1 MRLTFA
7 VAVLSALI
15 SCSPPAAQLQDG
27 GASQPIELRVMT
39 FNIRAGNG
47 DLDGI
52 ARVIRDAAPDIVGL
66 QEVDVHFSSRSGF
79 VDQASTLAG
88 ALEMEVRFA
97 HIYELEPDSAGRP
110 PRRYGVAM
118 LSRYPVL
125 EFRNHELHRLST
137 VEEEP
142 APRPRTG
149 FLEAILDVEGTR
161 VRFFNTH
168 LDYRPDPALRTTQ
181 VEETLAILGETR
193 MPTLLIGDL
202 NARPDAAELQPLL
215 AFLHDAWRDQPAPG
229 HTFPSDAPDRRIDYI
244 LHSDHFEVQRVE
256 VLETTASD
264 HRPVVADLVMT
275 HVE

>member
-1 MRLTFA
+1 VVT
-7 VAVLSALI
+7 SN
-15 SCSPPAAQLQDG
+15 SG
-27 GASQPIELRVMT
+27 
-39 FNIRAGNG
+39 AGNG
-47 DLDGI
+47 DVGGI
-52 ARVIRDAAPDIVGL
+52 ARVSGGAAADIVGR
-66 QEVDVHFSSRSGF
+66 QEVDVHFSSRSGL

-88 ALEMEVRFA
+88 TLEMEVRFA
-97 HIYELEPDSAGRP
+97 HIYELEPDSESRP

-125 EFRNHELHRLST
+125 EFRNHELHRLSI

-193 MPTLLIGDL
+193 LPTLLIRDL
-202 NARPDAAELQPLL
+202 NAR
-215 AFLHDAWRDQPAPG
+215 
-229 HTFPSDAPDRRIDYI
+229 
-244 LHSDHFEVQRVE
+244 
-256 VLETTASD
+256 
-264 HRPVVADLVMT
+264 
-275 HVE
+275 